1 MTGTV
6 HRWRVLW
13 ATFVAYLF
21 DSYDLTVLALA
32 LPVLLK
38 LLGMSL
44 PEAGLLGTATA
55 LGAMAGGVAFGLI
68 AENFGR
74 RLALVLSLTW
84 LGVGMA
90 AVYAVNSWGEWM
102 VLRFVTGLAIGGIWG
117 PCAALIAQHWSAE
130 HRGRAAS
137 FVFSSFA
144 IGAAVAAAV
153 GRVVLG
159 AHWQWLF
166 VGGAVSIPAAV
177 LAWYLIP
184 RDPQGGSVAAQA
196 GAAAGVANA
205 QGAATSRVGIGAIFA
220 RGVAPVTFAATLVS
234 VVNLAGYWGAAFWIP
249 TFLVKERGVDLSTM
263 LGFQFVQY
271 VGMFIGFQ
279 FFGWLADALGR
290 RRSMMAAF
298 ATCAVS
304 IGVYVVVLDPTFL
317 FWWGA
322 VVGFGLCG
330 AGGILGAYYAEL
342 FPDRIRAY
350 AGGFCWNM
358 GRLGSMAAP
367 YTMGVIGKA
376 YGLQSGL
383 AVTCGIYAVGVL
395 MLLLLPETFKGEAGR
410 PVPA

>member
-1 MTGTV
+1 MSGSV

-13 ATFVAYLF
+13 ATFVAYIF

-32 LPVLLK
+32 VPVLLK

-55 LGAMAGGVAFGLI
+55 LGAMAGGVMFGLI
-68 AENFGR
+68 AENYGR
-74 RLALVLSLTW
+74 RFALCAALVW
-84 LGVGMA
+84 LGIGMG
-90 AVYAVNSWGEWM
+90 AVYAVNSWGGWM
-102 VLRFVTGLAIGGIWG
+102 VLRFVTGLAIGGVWG

-159 AHWQWLF
+159 THWQWLF

-177 LAWYLIP
+177 LAWSLIP
-184 RDPQGGSVAAQA
+184 RDDVAAPTA
-196 GAAAGVANA
+196 TTA
-205 QGAATSRVGIGAIFA
+205 QPAQRVGVGAIFA
-220 RGVAPVTFAATLVS
+220 PGVAPVTLAATLVS

-249 TFLVKERGVDLSTM
+249 TFLTKERGVDLSTM

-271 VGMFIGFQ
+271 LGMFIGFQ
-279 FFGWLADALGR
+279 FFGWLADAVGR

-304 IGVYVVVLDPTFL
+304 IGVYIVVLDPMFL

-342 FPDRIRAY
+342 FPERIRAY

-358 GRLGSMAAP
+358 GRIGSMAAP
-367 YTMGVIGKA
+367 FTMGVIGKA

-383 AVTCGIYAVGVL
+383 AVTCAIYAAGVL
-395 MLLLLPETFKGEAGR
+395 MLFLLPETFHREAGK
-410 PVPA
+410 PQPA